1 MQQDAEECCAELFSQ
16 MEPYMNFKDKD
27 GVEKNLIDDLFRIDM
42 EVKITCEENAEE
54 PPIVKIET
62 DRKLRCTIDNEINT
76 IQEGI

>member
-1 MQQDAEECCAELFSQ
+1 
-16 MEPYMNFKDKD
+16 
-27 GVEKNLIDDLFRIDM
+27 M